1 MSTEILKQALE
12 KIARVNACDYEYQA
26 WAREA
31 LNHIPDAKK
40 MVQGEPVAFLVY
52 DPRVQSQELYFDDE
66 LGDMDCCVI
75 TPLYA
80 TPQQRKPLTDD
91 EIWKFWWNK
100 PEVQDGEDDSMEAQ
114 FVAAVR
120 AVLAAHGIGVNK

>member
-40 MVQGEPVAFLVY
+40 MVQGEPVAWY
-52 DPRVQSQELYFDDE
+52 DDIHQDFSRVQRI
-66 LGDMDCCVI
+66 GWK
-75 TPLYA
+75 PLVFA
-80 TPQQRKPLTDD
+80 DTTPQQRKPLRD
-91 EIWKFWWNK
+91 EMLKQMKESCENDNMEMRGAF
-100 PEVQDGEDDSMEAQ
+100 VDGWTSAE
-114 FVAAVR
+114 
-120 AVLAAHGIGVNK
+120 AAHGIKE